1 MGGWAASRVLCR
13 VSRPTGP
20 QLRSWSFQAAMEV
33 TQFDLFYRFGV
44 AVLIGLLIGLEREHS
59 FQRVTGETSGEL
71 FAGARTFALFG
82 LVGCTA
88 ALITDLLDEPL
99 AFGAA
104 VLVVGAFLAIAY
116 SQRVGEGAGLT
127 TETAA
132 LVTVFIGALA
142 YWEYLGLAAALGVGT
157 AVLLAVKVQTQS
169 LARTMDQEDVYATLK
184 FAFITV
190 IILPIL
196 PRQGYGP
203 APFDVLEPFNVWLMV
218 VLISGISF
226 LGYVMIKLIGA
237 ERGVGLTGLL
247 GGLASS
253 TAVTLSFSERSRRT
267 EQLAQPFA
275 MAIVLAWTVMFVRIL
290 VEVAVVNPTLL
301 PVVWL
306 PVVVA
311 MASGVGYCVY
321 LYTRQEPRRQR
332 EPDTFQ
338 NPFELGPAITFGLL
352 YAVILVAANAAQMY
366 FGDAGIYIS
375 SIAGGTAG
383 VDAVVLSMA
392 ELSRGGEEALDM
404 QTATRAILMAAAAN
418 TAVKGG
424 IVMASGSASLRRV
437 ILPGLLL
444 VLATTIGVI
453 FLV

>member
-1 MGGWAASRVLCR
+1 MEA
-13 VSRPTGP
+13 T
-20 QLRSWSFQAAMEV
+20 QL
-33 TQFDLFYRFGV
+33 DLFYRFGV
-44 AVLIGLLIGLEREHS
+44 AVLIGLLIGLEREHA
-59 FQRVTGETSGEL
+59 FQRATGEEAREL

-82 LVGCTA
+82 LVGCTGA
-88 ALITDLLDEPL
+88 FIADLLGEPL

-104 VLVVGAFLAIAY
+104 VVVVGALLAIAY
-116 SQRVGEGAGLT
+116 SKRVERGAGLT

-132 LVTVFIGALA
+132 LITLFIGALA
-142 YWEYLGLAAALGVGT
+142 YWEHLSLAAALGVGT
-157 AVLLAVKVQTQS
+157 AVLLAIKVQTQS
-169 LARTMDQEDVYATLK
+169 LARNIDQEDVYATLK

-196 PRQGYGP
+196 PREGYGP
-203 APFDVLEPFNVWLMV
+203 PPFDVLEPFNVWLMV

-237 ERGVGLTGLL
+237 ERGVGLTGVL

-267 EQLAQPFA
+267 EHLAQPFA
-275 MAIVLAWTVMFVRIL
+275 LAILLAWSIMFIRIL
-290 VEVAVVNPTLL
+290 VEVAVVNPALL
-301 PVVWL
+301 RVAWL
-306 PVVVA
+306 PVVIA
-311 MASGVGYCVY
+311 MLASVGYCGY
-321 LYTRQEPRRQR
+321 LYYFQEPRRQR

-352 YAVILVAANAAQMY
+352 YGIILIAANAAQMY
-366 FGDAGIYIS
+366 FGDAGLYIS

-392 ELSRGGEEALDM
+392 ELSRGGEEAIDM

-418 TAVKGG
+418 TVVKGG
-424 IVMASGSASLRRV
+424 IVLASGSSSLRRAV
-437 ILPGLLL
+437 FPGLLVIL
-444 VLATTIGVI
+444 GTTILVI